1 MRIAAT
7 EFGIFPTACLRMA
20 IGALVMLP
28 LLLWRGLLG
37 QMMENW
43 KLISVISLFNSAIP
57 FTCYAF
63 AVLHITTGLSAILN
77 ATVPMFAALVAWLW
91 LGQKLTLLRV
101 LGITL
106 GFIGIALLAGDQAA
120 LKGEAMW
127 LSIASILAC
136 LLAALCYGVTG
147 NVIKERLSHVHPW
160 VIAGGTMLAAA
171 LWLTIPALLHLPA
184 QMPSIHA
191 WGGLVTVGVL
201 CSAVAFMM
209 YFELLQRT
217 DATKTMSVTYLITV
231 FGVFYGVL
239 FLNERLTLWML
250 FCAVVALVGT
260 ALATGLVKR
269 KDPTLA

>member
-1 MRIAAT
+1 MRVAAT
-7 EFGIFPTACLRMA
+7 EFGVFPTACLRMA
-20 IGALVMLP
+20 IGALAMLP
-28 LLLWRGLLG
+28 LLAWRGLLG
-37 QMMENW
+37 QMRQNW
-43 KLISVISLFNSAIP
+43 RLIAIIGLFNSAIP

-77 ATVPMFAALVAWLW
+77 ATVPMFAALIAWLW
-91 LGQKLTLLRV
+91 LGQKLNPLRAF
-101 LGITL
+101 GIAI
-106 GFIGIALLAGDQAA
+106 GFLGIALLAGDQAA

-147 NVIKERLSHVHPW
+147 NAIKQHLSHVHPW

-171 LWLTIPALLHLPA
+171 LWLAIPALLNLPA
-184 QMPSIHA
+184 QLPSAQA
-191 WGGLVTVGVL
+191 WSALAIVGVL

-239 FLNERLTLWML
+239 FLDERITLWML
-250 FCAVVALVGT
+250 FCAAIALAGT
-260 ALATGLVKR
+260 ALATGLIR
-269 KDPTLA
+269 KNPST